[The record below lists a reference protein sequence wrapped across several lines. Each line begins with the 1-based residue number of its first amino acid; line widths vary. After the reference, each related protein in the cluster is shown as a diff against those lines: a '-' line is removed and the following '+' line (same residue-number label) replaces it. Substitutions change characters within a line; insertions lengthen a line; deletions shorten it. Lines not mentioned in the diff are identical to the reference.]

1 MQVDP
6 EAAFAGRSLEDSS
19 SLIGKV
25 LMLYMNNFF
34 TISATRSIE
43 FSDLGPIS
51 SQDASAT
58 GELHLQLWFVVC
70 NNAGFSIL
78 SAYIFICVRAC
89 KSSV

>member
-1 MQVDP
+1 MYAKQVDP

-58 GELHLQLWFVVC
+58 GELHL
-70 NNAGFSIL
+70 
-78 SAYIFICVRAC
+78 
-89 KSSV
+89 